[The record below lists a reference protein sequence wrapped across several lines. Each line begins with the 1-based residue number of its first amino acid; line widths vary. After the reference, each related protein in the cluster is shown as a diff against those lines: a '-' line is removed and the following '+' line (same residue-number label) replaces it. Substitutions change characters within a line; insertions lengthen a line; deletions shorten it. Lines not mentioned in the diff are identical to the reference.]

1 MNNIL
6 QHQQGS
12 VIIASLAKQLQT
24 KRLEPNPAEI
34 VKFAGQFVL
43 QKFIQSW
50 KATGARTLEQGNQAV
65 FETPKYGT
73 LYELWVEF
81 KISVE
86 LTWGPNSQNSYV
98 IIPPLLALELLR
110 SIEWQKKSTTRLSRM
125 YPEQILQKVL
135 RMPHH
140 KRRRYIRAMGGLSAK
155 KSYGSVTGNVAGTP
169 TRFTT
174 TVRLPLMFDMFDD
187 PRTQPDTLAT
197 TETQFMLEGRSHLE
211 WMGKV
216 DSTTLENYTYETVGQ
231 AAAGDPV
238 NHASRGLGSLITSN
252 FVIEDLDFHYYYRIY
267 RETFRTNLRRLL
279 HKDSTSPARYM
290 EFSYYLEAS
299 PTSQLSELSYIAAND
314 VKYEGIVG
322 NPVLNEAF
330 DIAAENA
337 AVRVEKYRQNR
348 VNLLPN
354 PTVSSTQ
361 ANLQNVPFNETVA
374 QYASK
379 NPTTTRPLSMEVE
392 LRCDQ
397 PITCSVI
404 ALRFGKNN
412 SVLRSFY
419 RHLFAAPSLHTKTE
433 FQSRNDYRV
442 RFMEAS
448 SVLWEATRDSL
459 GWESEMT
466 GLSFHESM
474 EEITVGKYASN
485 TGVLYDTDVNLDR
498 SPPLGYIV
506 IDWGQFFKYRGMR
519 TAITLKNLSNPKFV
533 IDIPVLVDNLTVS
546 RLIESVPIGP
556 TLGGN
561 PATADAH
568 EVAAFSKSVMF
579 QSPLDARFRLEQ
591 FGTKLQAGGG
601 PGGVDAQVANY
612 AVVSVPPVTKYD
624 FHLEVYHQVLQMMTV
639 TYDPDFRNSVIDAEV
654 EN

>member
-34 VKFAGQFVL
+34 VKFAGQYVL

-81 KISVE
+81 KITLE
-86 LTWGPNSQNSYV
+86 LTWAPNSQNSYV

-155 KSYGSVTGNVAGTP
+155 KSYGSVDGTP
-169 TRFTT
+169 VGQPSKVTT
-174 TVRLPLMFDMFDD
+174 TVRLPIMFDMFDD

-216 DSTTLENYTYETVGQ
+216 DSTTLENYSFAAVGQ
-231 AAAGDPV
+231 AGGGDPV
-238 NHASRGLGSLITSN
+238 TDASRGLGGLITSN

-299 PTSQLSELSYIAAND
+299 PTSKQSELSYIAASD

-322 NPVLNEAF
+322 NPVLNNGYDITA
-330 DIAAENA
+330 IAADK
-337 AVRVEKYRQNR
+337 RVEAYRQNR
-348 VNLLPN
+348 VNLPPN
-354 PTVSSTQ
+354 STVSS
-361 ANLQNVPFNETVA
+361 ADPNLQAIPFNETVA

-379 NPTTTRPLSMEVE
+379 SPTQTRTLSMEVE

-412 SVLRSFY
+412 SILRSFY
-419 RHLFAAPSLHTKTE
+419 RHLFAAPSLHTKTA

-474 EEITVGKYASN
+474 EEITLDKYETN

-533 IDIPVLVDNLTVS
+533 IDIPVLVDNVTVS

-556 TLGGN
+556 TLGGDPHN
-561 PATADAH
+561 NGAH
-568 EVAAFSKSVMF
+568 DVGAVQSRLLMF

-591 FGTKLQAGGG
+591 FGTKVNPAGGVA
-601 PGGVDAQVANY
+601 PGQVDNFAIVN
-612 AVVSVPPVTKYD
+612 VPPVTKYD

>member
-34 VKFAGQFVL
+34 VKFAGQYVL

-81 KISVE
+81 KITLE
-86 LTWGPNSQNSYV
+86 LTWSPNSQNSYV

-155 KSYGSVTGNVAGTP
+155 KSHGSVAGSAVGQP
-169 TRFTT
+169 SKVTT
-174 TVRLPLMFDMFDD
+174 TVRLPIMFDMFDD

-216 DSTTLENYTYETVGQ
+216 DSTTLENHSLESVGQ
-231 AAAGDPV
+231 AGAGDPV

-279 HKDSTSPARYM
+279 HKESTSPARYM

-299 PTSQLSELSYIAAND
+299 PTSQQSELSYIAAND
-314 VKYEGIVG
+314 VKYEAIVG
-322 NPVLNEAF
+322 NPVLNEGF
-330 DIAAENA
+330 DITAEDA
-337 AVRVEKYRQNR
+337 AVRVQKYRQNR

-361 ANLQNVPFNETVA
+361 ENLQAVRFDETVA

-379 NPTTTRPLSMEVE
+379 NPTTERSLSMEVE

-412 SVLRSFY
+412 SMLRSFY
-419 RHLFAAPSLHTKTE
+419 RHLFAAPSLHKKTE

-474 EEITVGKYASN
+474 EEITLDKYESN
-485 TGVLYDTDVNLDR
+485 TGVLHDTDVNLDR

-556 TLGGN
+556 TLDGN
-561 PATADAH
+561 PATANAH

-591 FGTKLQAGGG
+591 FGTKVNPGGG
-601 PGGVDAQVANY
+601 AAPGQVANY
-612 AVVSVPPVTKYD
+612 AVVNVPPVTKYD

>member
-73 LYELWVEF
+73 LYEVWVEF
-81 KISVE
+81 KISID
-86 LTWGPNSQNSYV
+86 LTWSPNSHNSFV

-140 KRRRYIRAMGGLSAK
+140 KRRRYLRAMGGLQAK
-155 KSYGSVTGNVAGTP
+155 TFYGSEQGTP
-169 TRFTT
+169 VGQPSRFST

-197 TETQFMLEGRSHLE
+197 TETQFMLEGKSHLE
-211 WMGKV
+211 WMGKI
-216 DSTTLENYTYETVGQ
+216 DHTTIENYSAATVGQ
-231 AAAGDPV
+231 AVGGDPIT
-238 NHASRGLGSLITSN
+238 HPTRGLGALISSN

-279 HKDSTSPARYM
+279 HKDSTGPARYM

-299 PTSQLSELSYIAAND
+299 PTSKQSLLSYVAAND
-314 VKYEGIVG
+314 IRYENIVG
-322 NPVLNEAF
+322 NPVI
-330 DIAAENA
+330 DPG
-337 AVRVEKYRQNR
+337 
-348 VNLLPN
+348 VNLTAVANDERYQLYYDNLLNLFPA
-354 PTVSSTQ
+354 PTVTT
-361 ANLQNVPFNETVA
+361 ADENLQDYFDHTIA
-374 QYASK
+374 MYASK
-379 NPTTTRPLSMEVE
+379 SPTQTQSLSMEVE

-397 PITCSVI
+397 PITSSVI

-412 SVLRSFY
+412 SILRAFY
-419 RHLFAAPSLHTKTE
+419 RHLFAAPSLHKKVAY
-433 FQSRNDYRV
+433 QNRNDYRV

-466 GLSFHESM
+466 GLSFHECM
-474 EEITVGKYASN
+474 EEITTGKYVSN
-485 TGVLYDTDVNLDR
+485 LGVLQDEDVNLER

-533 IDIPVLVDNLTVS
+533 IDIPVLLDNITAS
-546 RLIESVPIGP
+546 RLVPSALIGP
-556 TLGGN
+556 SINGDPN
-561 PATADAH
+561 DAN
-568 EVAAFSKSVMF
+568 AFTTPMGSQIALL
-579 QSPLDARFRLEQ
+579 QSPLDARFRFEEY
-591 FGTKLQAGGG
+591 GKRVNNAGGQD
-601 PGGVDAQVANY
+601 PNY
-612 AVVSVPPVTKYD
+612 AMVSVPPVTQYD
-624 FHLEVYHQVLQMMTV
+624 FHMEVYHQVLQMMVV